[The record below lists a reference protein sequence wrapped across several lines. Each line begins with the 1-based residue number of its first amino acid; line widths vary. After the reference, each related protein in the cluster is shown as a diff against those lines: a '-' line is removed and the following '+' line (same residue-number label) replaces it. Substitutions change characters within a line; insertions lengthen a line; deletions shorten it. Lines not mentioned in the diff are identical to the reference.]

1 MGEKGDLDRPTLA
14 GLLADPSTSFALK
27 AVIEAWA
34 GRDGL
39 DTEHGACLLH
49 AAFTREVDQ
58 RLEATP

>member
-1 MGEKGDLDRPTLA
+1 MREKGSIDRPTLDD
-14 GLLADPSTSFALK
+14 LLADPTTSFALK
-27 AVIEAWA
+27 SVIKAWA

-39 DTEHGACLLH
+39 DAEHDARLLH